1 MSYWVVGGHY
11 KDTSFKE
18 IKKGF
23 EIEKYGPFKSYEE
36 AKVHWDFHSWKHVD
50 NCYMRYTVLTQK

>member
-36 AKVHWDFHSWKHVD
+36 AKVHWDFHFCVS
-50 NCYMRYTVLTQK
+50 NIF